1 MLKRVLYFTF
11 ITAFYLYPVIPMTIK
26 GIIGIV
32 FIIISS
38 TKISLMGSLFTAFLM
53 ILLQAANYVYDNNI
67 DFKVGII
74 NVIVGS
80 LVYFFVALYL
90 GISADKMK
98 NKNKE
103 LQFEILA
110 RKCAE
115 KELKENLS
123 LLESLMST
131 LPTPVSFKDLQFRYT
146 GCNPA
151 YEEYFGLSEQEI
163 KGKNAH
169 ELFEPEIADICLQMD
184 IDLLENKTRKSR
196 EVSFMSRE
204 GKPKYFIFTK
214 ALMSDDKGNATGTV
228 SVFLDTTDHKER
240 ERLLVSIEEEKLI
253 IDEMKK
259 YDRLKTEFF
268 SNISHELR
276 TPLNVIFCAVQ
287 LMEMHLDDKRSS
299 ITPGFVKKNVSTI
312 RQNSLRLLRLVNN
325 LIDITKID
333 AQSLEIK
340 LRNQDIVSIM
350 KEITLSAAD
359 YVSNKGLKLAFHSNV
374 TEKIMAFDEEKIERI
389 LLNLMANAVKFSPP
403 GAAIYV
409 DLTDNGTAVCI
420 KVRDMGIGIP
430 PDRRRDIFERFSQIS
445 PIHTRLQEGSGIGL
459 NLVKSLVEM
468 HQGTIT
474 VESEYGKGATFIVE
488 LPCTV
493 LPEGIKVK
501 EDPKDRRSRLENI
514 QLEFSDIDLTN
525 EEELNDVECKRDK
538 KLIYI

>member
-1 MLKRVLYFTF
+1 M
-11 ITAFYLYPVIPMTIK
+11 
-26 GIIGIV
+26 
-32 FIIISS
+32 
-38 TKISLMGSLFTAFLM
+38 
-53 ILLQAANYVYDNNI
+53 
-67 DFKVGII
+67 
-74 NVIVGS
+74 IVGS

-103 LQFEILA
+103 LQFEIEA

-115 KELKENLS
+115 KELRENLS

-131 LPTPVSFKDLQFRYT
+131 LPTPVSFKDLQYKYA
-146 GCNPA
+146 GCNTA

-163 KGKNAH
+163 KGKTAH
-169 ELFEPEIADICLQMD
+169 ELFEPEIADICLEMD
-184 IDLLENKTRKSR
+184 IDLIESKIRKSR

-204 GKPKYFIFTK
+204 GRQKFFIFTK
-214 ALMSDDKGNATGTV
+214 ALLSDDKGNAIGTV
-228 SVFLDTTDHKER
+228 SVFLDTTDQKER
-240 ERLLVSIEEEKLI
+240 EKLMMSIEEEKLI

-259 YDRLKTEFF
+259 YDELKTEFF

-276 TPLNVIFCAVQ
+276 TPLNVIFCAIQ
-287 LMEMHLDDKRSS
+287 LMEMHLNNRSS
-299 ITPGFVKKNVSTI
+299 GITPGFVKKNVSTI
-312 RQNSLRLLRLVNN
+312 RQNSLRLIRLVNN

-333 AQSLEIK
+333 AQSFEIK

-350 KEITLSAAD
+350 KEITLSVAD
-359 YVSNKGLKLAFHSNV
+359 YVANKGLNLIFHSDV
-374 TEKIMAFDEEKIERI
+374 AERIMAFDEEKIERI
-389 LLNLMANAVKFSPP
+389 LLNLLANAIKFSPP

-409 DLTDNGTAVCI
+409 DLTDHGAAVCL

-430 PDRRRDIFERFSQIS
+430 PDRHQDIFERFYQIS
-445 PIHTRLQEGSGIGL
+445 PMNTRLQEGSGIGL

-493 LPEGIKVK
+493 LPETTTEK
-501 EDPKDRRSRLENI
+501 EDSKDRQSRIENI
-514 QLEFSDIDLTN
+514 QLEFSDIYLGS
-525 EEELNDVECKRDK
+525 EEELNGIELKRK
-538 KLIYI
+538 NKRKTRNNTYLRAE